1 METLLNLTWLLV
13 SAGLVITFRP
23 KSRRVQIA
31 LLCAIALLFP
41 IISVSDDLSAERDVL
56 DHLAFLMPLFV
67 VIAALMALALLEP
80 PRVTRRRILL
90 TVQADP
96 RSPPRR

>member
-1 METLLNLTWLLV
+1 METLLNITWLLV
-13 SAGLVITFRP
+13 SAGLLVAFRP

-56 DHLAFLMPLFV
+56 DHLALLLPLFV

-80 PRVTRRRILL
+80 RRVTWRFVLIP
-90 TVQADP
+90 VQSDP

>member
-1 METLLNLTWLLV
+1 MEIVLNLTWLLV
-13 SAGLVITFRP
+13 SAGLVVTFRP

-56 DHLAFLMPLFV
+56 DHLVPLLPLFV
-67 VIAALMALALLEP
+67 VIAALIALALLEP
-80 PRVTRRRILL
+80 PRVTWRRVLIP
-90 TVQADP
+90 VQADP